1 MSFKLSKNYA
11 VELGLLRKVSYFKEQ
26 VTFCDFDCGVFY
38 SKSDHNPKFVTELIL
53 FNILIFEFSIYNI
66 NHVDFSDMIE

>member
-11 VELGLLRKVSYFKEQ
+11 VELGFLRKVSYFNEQ
-26 VTFCDFDCGVFY
+26 VTFCYFDSGIYY
-38 SKSDHNPKFVTELIL
+38 SKGDHNPRFSTELIL

-66 NHVDFSDMIE
+66 NHVDNTDTL